1 MMNVTI
7 EFKEV
12 EFNIEFNYLAAIEE
26 DNNFGTPEVIEIL
39 RIEHNGGDVTL
50 IMEHFEGELKDKI
63 SQYLNN

>member
-1 MMNVTI
+1 MNITI

-12 EFNIEFNYLAAIEE
+12 EFNIEFNYLAAIDE

-39 RIEHNGGDVTL
+39 RIEHKGGDVTL
-50 IMEHFEGELKDKI
+50 IMEHFESELKDKI

>member
-1 MMNVTI
+1 MNITI

-12 EFNIEFNYLAAIEE
+12 EFTIEFNYLAAIDE

-39 RIEHNGGDVTL
+39 KIEHNGGDVTL
-50 IMEHFEGELKDKI
+50 IMEHFERELKDKI

>member
-1 MMNVTI
+1 MNGTI
-7 EFKEV
+7 EFLEV

-39 RIEHNGGDVTL
+39 KVEHNGGDVTL
-50 IMEHFEGELKDKI
+50 IMEHFENELKDKI